1 MTANDELIVSLAL
14 PGPPPFPF
22 GALVRWL
29 HRRRALRK
37 YRAFYNAAFGNDLR
51 KTLAALLLMET
62 EQQIAKAAWLAHQ
75 PSQRTDF
82 FMAYEAL
89 LLGVVLRGR
98 DEVATSASGR
108 IANEIVASLCK
119 LALFPE
125 TRFAEVRA
133 AIEQEFDSLFAP
145 GQQTGIPSPWTRAVE
160 SCREAGI
167 SLPFITDLA
176 FQMHFLQ
183 TCLRLKTAARDLA
196 ASKTAA

>member
-108 IANEIVASLCK
+108 IANEIVASLSK
-119 LALFPE
+119 SPQFPK
-125 TRFAEVRA
+125 TSSAKVRA
-133 AIEQEFDSLFAP
+133 AS
-145 GQQTGIPSPWTRAVE
+145 
-160 SCREAGI
+160 
-167 SLPFITDLA
+167 
-176 FQMHFLQ
+176 
-183 TCLRLKTAARDLA
+183 
-196 ASKTAA
+196 